1 MYLLSSSLTKRIEE
15 ISSEVSARS
24 GGRIRFEEFIA
35 LPFFGQIVLRFTTD
49 AEEITLAALDRWER
63 ELYEITGDEFLADF
77 MGDVY
82 QKAGADFSDLD
93 ARLIQMAEQYADET
107 CIPSVHA
114 KAICEDAALLL
125 KSAGLSPNEK
135 VWEIQTEDDRFLL
148 LIMGA
153 EDQMPQPAEQMPG
166 IFTGTVAEQ
175 KCTGLLKAAL
185 YARRNRIS
193 LGRAIAENGP
203 AEIPGACS

>member
-15 ISSEVSARS
+15 IVSEVSARS
-24 GGRIRFEEFIA
+24 GGQIRFEEFIA
-35 LPFFGQIVLRFTTD
+35 LPYFGQIVLRFTTD
-49 AEEITLAALDRWER
+49 AEEITLAALDCWESVLN
-63 ELYEITGDEFLADF
+63 ETTEDEFLADF

-82 QKAGADFSDLD
+82 QKAGIDFSDLD
-93 ARLIQMAEQYADET
+93 ARLVQIAEQYADEI
-107 CIPSVHA
+107 CAPSVHA
-114 KAICEDAALLL
+114 EAIREDAALLL
-125 KSAGLSPNEK
+125 KTAGLAPDEK
-135 VWEIQTEDDRFLL
+135 VWEIQTEEDKFLL

-153 EDQMPQPAEQMPG
+153 EDLMPQPAEQMPP

-193 LGRAIAENGP
+193 LGRVLAENRP
-203 AEIPGACS
+203 AGISGARS